1 MGMEAVA
8 RQAESRVVISGLGP
22 TGVEIA
28 KNIVLA
34 GCKELVLYD
43 DMEPM
48 REELSGQFFLSERD
62 VDEGQKTRAE
72 YSRDKLQQ
80 LNFYVKVS
88 VVPLEESSLTG
99 WLERQTDL
107 KAVVL
112 TDLFQFTHSDMVE
125 IN

>member
-1 MGMEAVA
+1 MCLIQFFNL
-8 RQAESRVVISGLGP
+8 R
-22 TGVEIA
+22 
-28 KNIVLA
+28 
-34 GCKELVLYD
+34 
-43 DMEPM
+43 
-48 REELSGQFFLSERD
+48 GQFFLSERD

-88 VVPLEESSLTG
+88 VVPLEEPSFTG